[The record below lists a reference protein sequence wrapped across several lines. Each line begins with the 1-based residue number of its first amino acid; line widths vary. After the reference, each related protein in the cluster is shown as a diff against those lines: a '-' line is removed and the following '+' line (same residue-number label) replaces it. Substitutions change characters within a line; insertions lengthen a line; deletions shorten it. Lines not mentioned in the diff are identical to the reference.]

1 MKTQSNAD
9 MLVMGLVLRLNKLD
23 NQLKV
28 LELKDDVDLEEVL
41 TVKCEFDRLEQL
53 LNLLVS

>member
-1 MKTQSNAD
+1 